1 MKKLFC
7 LILTFALLLTSAAA
21 FAEAQPE
28 ESLFTPGAYTGE
40 AQGIFVPVKVT
51 VQVSENEIETVLVDA
66 TGETPELGGIAAERW
81 PWPL

>member
-28 ESLFTPGAYTGE
+28 TDGGRPDFTAQLQHFVDCCLGNCECISPAEDGVVLMKILDAIYESAKTGHE
-40 AQGIFVPVKVT
+40 VIIK
-51 VQVSENEIETVLVDA
+51 
-66 TGETPELGGIAAERW
+66 
-81 PWPL
+81 